1 MFQIGLIITSL
12 LLSFG
17 LAYPAGAQEQAPAA
31 APNLRA
37 VIKLAPEEKTD
48 SPFRQ
53 YYKVEVSNAAT
64 NQLDPTVY
72 EVYISPQDDGGKQQE
87 IFTML
92 PRRATYHDEPDGVY
106 GGIVYFSHGGHWR
119 LNAFVNKYVSAI
131 DKINDKKLRNAP
143 PVTYTRA
150 SLDVQVEGGA
160 LESVGHEAF
169 FGKDRRSRPSW
180 SVIPIAMLWIHSL
193 AAMAWGAVVAVL
205 VLLALPSGRRLLSNR
220 GANFFDQRLG
230 ALLRTYWW
238 ITAGVVLTGVYNLF
252 KNVVYRTPFTPAKA
266 SQIFR
271 LPYGKPYFLALFV
284 KLSMYAVM
292 LVMVLPLVREAK
304 RRADLMSGTSPVA
317 AGDAPTLPVTTASV
331 ADDVDPWAG
340 GGFSRPARRSAEGGV
355 ATMAAPAEAAPTTAA
370 EGNGVSGERFSDDE
384 ESTFTIKTAIAVMVI
399 GVPVLF
405 LAVTILKDLHNLAE
419 TIRYW
424 TYWTSGS

>member
-17 LAYPAGAQEQAPAA
+17 WAHPAGAQEQAPS
-31 APNLRA
+31 PNLRA

-53 YYKVEVSNAAT
+53 YYKVEVANAVT

-92 PRRATYHDEPDGVY
+92 PRRATYHDEPDGLY

-119 LNAFVNKYVSAI
+119 LNAFVNKYVSQI
-131 DKINDKKLRNAP
+131 DKINNKKLRNAP

-169 FGKDRRSRPSW
+169 FGKDVRSRPSW
-180 SVIPIAMLWIHSL
+180 SAIPIAMLWIHSL
-193 AAMAWGAVVAVL
+193 AAMTWGAVVAVL

-238 ITAGVVLTGVYNLF
+238 ITAGVILTGVYNLF
-252 KNVVYRTPFTPAKA
+252 KNVVYRTPFTPEKA

-284 KLSMYAVM
+284 KLAMYAVM
-292 LVMVLPLVREAK
+292 LAMVLPLVREAK
-304 RRADLMSGTSPVA
+304 RRADLMGGTSPVP
-317 AGDAPTLPVTTASV
+317 AGDATA
-331 ADDVDPWAG
+331 
-340 GGFSRPARRSAEGGV
+340 
-355 ATMAAPAEAAPTTAA
+355 
-370 EGNGVSGERFSDDE
+370 
-384 ESTFTIKTAIAVMVI
+384 
-399 GVPVLF
+399 
-405 LAVTILKDLHNLAE
+405 
-419 TIRYW
+419 
-424 TYWTSGS
+424 